1 MAILLVNVKLRDG
14 VDQNSFVS
22 EFDSVSEVTV
32 KNLLPNIPNLV
43 VFNVEESYLSTL
55 KSHPSVDFAEEEET
69 AFPAVTYPS
78 LPSVYTISNKTV
90 SSNSFIGING
100 SKDGTDYISYQ
111 HYLDTD
117 IMQGL
122 GNHKV
127 GNADSSIYTK
137 IGLKSWTHTHN
148 APILFTQALDDST
161 GNYNQP
167 QWLQDYYDDIVAIPS
182 NATATLTT
190 VATGGHNAF
199 VNSNADGA
207 TLQAAIRNFVGSTN
221 PSGTITNSQIGIAPS
236 AGQTYTV
243 DGTSYPVM
251 GKLYV
256 PTGLASSQIDVVVV
270 FHGTQSDGASGDTI
284 ATAAFNMLDRF
295 VDNTVTDLNIR
306 DKIVFSVAYP
316 QDNISNARN
325 LSVSGT
331 GTETSTFLMGDN
343 LPYAR
348 AAVGWVKNSLN
359 SFMSSNSISKTIG
372 DVYLFGHSQGGKLVS
387 KINTLDTGIAGVIA
401 NAPGPIEFELTC
413 SVAGG
418 YSCNKIAA
426 IHGTATAIGRSTYDE
441 ITSYPSQTYSS
452 RYTGKYVDIVTLEG
466 GYGFTGN
473 TYQGYQD
480 THPDFDDPDNTGN
493 TRCVP
498 MDWNGCSETYNNQV
512 TANNMFTSHAIG
524 TLSSAGGLNSG
535 FAKKAKFYA
544 TYTEEGLATVCNAII
559 HFHNNK
565 SVNSTTG
572 LKDPTIVI
580 GEFQYLRDTF
590 QGIKVDEIASIT
602 DPTGGTTNRP
612 AGTGS
617 HSGSSPYWYQCTSHS
632 SMKGNITVN
641 PSDGTTNNYTINVT
655 ASSSS
660 AYTLSGSDRNGTVSG
675 DNQSVTINDGDT
687 LTFSVNASSHPFAI
701 RVSDGGA
708 NLTNGVTGQSSTNGD
723 VVLTT
728 SVQAG
733 VWGSDLTP
741 FTSRNIFPY
750 QVQDPDDSSWH
761 WMVTFPDQSQSSVVK
776 TAIDS
781 LYDNGIIFI
790 TAAGNNGGTYVKE
803 SDSRW
808 SGTYCTTDSSYKSYG
823 ITYNNGVAS
832 PTNVSGA
839 SNWFPFRAYGPHGLN
854 KGIDVAAGQN
864 SETLGMIEGYS
875 NRGPGID
882 IVGRGTNTFCAK
894 PTNTDTNGKQWGDF
908 SGTSC
913 AAPTVAGKAACMMEE
928 YYTLHGA
935 WPNFAQ
941 VKNMLQTEARN
952 GNNRIIDP
960 ESTTWS
966 NVPAASSS
974 SIEIKSQ
981 SAYPNADA
989 LLRIQSSG
997 TSGNGGFQFAELAG
1011 TPKFFAFLDTR
1022 GYSREQTNGRRPT
1035 SGVMYPRPRN
1045 VSDVE

>member
-69 AFPAVTYPS
+69 SFPAVTYPS

-117 IMQGL
+117 IMQEL
-122 GNHKV
+122 GNLKV

-401 NAPGPIEFELTC
+401 NAPGPIDFELTC
-413 SVAGG
+413 SAAGG
-418 YSCNKIAA
+418 YTCNKIAA

-466 GYGFTGN
+466 GGGFTGT

-480 THPDFDDPDNTGN
+480 THPDFDDPDNTGT

-498 MDWNGCSETYNNQV
+498 MDWNGCSETYNTQV
-512 TANNMFTSHAIG
+512 TPNNMFAAHAIG
-524 TLSSAGGLNSG
+524 TLSTAGGLNSG
-535 FAKKAKFYA
+535 FAKKAKLYA
-544 TYTEEGLATVCNAII
+544 AYTQEGLATACNAII

-612 AGTGS
+612 
-617 HSGSSPYWYQCTSHS
+617 
-632 SMKGNITVN
+632 
-641 PSDGTTNNYTINVT
+641 
-655 ASSSS
+655 
-660 AYTLSGSDRNGTVSG
+660 VSG
-675 DNQSVTINDGDT
+675 
-687 LTFSVNASSHPFAI
+687 
-701 RVSDGGA
+701 
-708 NLTNGVTGQSSTNGD
+708 
-723 VVLTT
+723 
-728 SVQAG
+728 
-733 VWGSDLTP
+733 WGSDFTP

-808 SGTYCTTDSSYKSYG
+808 SGTYCTTDSTYKSYG

-839 SNWFPFRAYGPHGLN
+839 SNWFPFRAYGPHGLD

-882 IVGRGTNTFCAK
+882 IVGRGANTFSAK

-981 SAYPNADA
+981 SEYPNADA